1 MDFDMDFERDLDFTV
16 ETVESGSPFLIVV
29 WLALMIFIIAA
40 CWKTFGKAG
49 EPGWAAI
56 VPIYNLFVFL
66 RIAGKPGWW
75 LILFFIP
82 LVNLIVS
89 IVATVAFAEKYG
101 KGVGFAIGLIFLPF
115 VFYPILGFGGSQ
127 YQG

>member
-49 EPGWAAI
+49 EPAWAAI